1 MKLFKH
7 SFPAVP
13 VVLLVF
19 LLFCPNTLLAA
30 SGLASFFAYSWEPSG
45 MTNMGV
51 WFWAGGTISLLLILL
66 VTIRLNSSL
75 QRSLSCKTQKVSSLK
90 ERELLHRSLFDLS
103 PYGCA
108 LYDMDGRFVMVNEE
122 FCRRHNKREAEF
134 IGQTSNNLGHY
145 SEYDAFLDMRKRLQ
159 KVDQVQNLEFI
170 IDSDLGPTHGLYS
183 GKLITLGENT
193 YILASSVDATSKK
206 RAEAALK
213 FSENNL
219 KQLFDSAP
227 LPMAFAH
234 SLGGSY
240 LVTIWNQSWCEC
252 FGYQKEEADGKNG
265 LEIGL
270 WVDENDRHRFI
281 TNLESVNG
289 PKSLEVLLRC
299 KDGSIRN
306 CIIYGR
312 FVGSPEQ
319 QILSVVYLDITERK
333 KTEREKEQ
341 LQKQLNQ
348 TQKLE
353 SVGQLAGGVAHDYNN
368 MLGVI
373 LGHVELA
380 ILKAG
385 SDSKLTKHHTEIK
398 KAAKRSAEL
407 TQQLL
412 AFARKQTISPVVLNL
427 NNAIQDTVEMLGW
440 LIGEHIDLS
449 WQPANANLSVKID
462 PNQLDQLLVNLCVN
476 GRDAISGT
484 GEVIIE
490 TKVVDS
496 PDKSD
501 EILLDSV
508 EYVMLSVTDNGTGM
522 DKETRAKIFEPFF
535 TTKGL
540 GHGTG
545 LGLATVYGV
554 VKQNG
559 GMITVDSTPGKGS
572 SFKVYLPRAVDD
584 NSESGNTT
592 KKKVVLDQ
600 PTGQTVLVVE
610 DELGVLEVNA
620 AMLEDLGYKVLTASK
635 PSEAFEITDKYQG
648 KIDLLLTDV
657 ILPEMNGKEV
667 EERIR
672 LSNPN
677 IGCLFVSGYSVD
689 VISIHGVLAP
699 GLHFLQK
706 PFSRQQLADKL
717 KEALSG

>member
-1 MKLFKH
+1 
-7 SFPAVP
+7 
-13 VVLLVF
+13 
-19 LLFCPNTLLAA
+19 
-30 SGLASFFAYSWEPSG
+30 
-45 MTNMGV
+45 
-51 WFWAGGTISLLLILL
+51 
-66 VTIRLNSSL
+66 
-75 QRSLSCKTQKVSSLK
+75 
-90 ERELLHRSLFDLS
+90 
-103 PYGCA
+103 
-108 LYDMDGRFVMVNEE
+108 MVNEE
-122 FCRRHNKREAEF
+122 FCRRHNKKEAEF
-134 IGQTSNNLGHY
+134 IGQTSSNLGHY
-145 SEYDAFLDMRKRLQ
+145 SEYDAFVAMRKQLQ
-159 KVDQVQNLEFI
+159 EVDQVRNLEFI

-183 GKLITLGENT
+183 GKLITLGEKT
-193 YILASSVDATSKK
+193 YILASSMDATSKT

-213 FSENNL
+213 YSENNL

-234 SLGGSY
+234 SLGGAY
-240 LVTIWNQSWCEC
+240 LVTTWNESWYEC

-270 WVDENDRHRFI
+270 WVDENDRHRFL
-281 TNLESVNG
+281 TNLEKVNG

-306 CIIYGR
+306 CLIYGR
-312 FVGSPEQ
+312 FVGTPEQ
-319 QILSVVYLDITERK
+319 QILSVVYLDITDRK
-333 KTEREKEQ
+333 KTERERER

-373 LGHVELA
+373 LGHIELA

-385 SDSKLTKHHTEIK
+385 ADSKLIKHHTEIK

-412 AFARKQTISPVVLNL
+412 AFARKQTISPVVLDI

-449 WQPANANLSVKID
+449 WQPANAKLPVKID

-496 PDKSD
+496 PEKSD
-501 EILLDSV
+501 SV
-508 EYVMLSVTDNGTGM
+508 LIGSADYVMLSVTDNGTGM
-522 DKETRAKIFEPFF
+522 DKETRTKIFEPFF

-559 GMITVDSTPGKGS
+559 GIITVDSTPGKGS
-572 SFKVYLPRAVDD
+572 SFKVYLPRAV
-584 NSESGNTT
+584 E
-592 KKKVVLDQ
+592 KKSDAEKSLKKRMVQDV

-620 AMLEDLGYKVLTASK
+620 AMLEDLGYRVLTASK
-635 PSEAFEITDKYQG
+635 PSEAFEVADKFQG

-672 LSNPN
+672 VGNPD
-677 IGCLFVSGYSVD
+677 IGCLFVSGYSAD
-689 VISIHGVLAP
+689 VISSHGVLAS
-699 GLHFLQK
+699 GLHFMQK
-706 PFSRQQLADKL
+706 PFTRRQLADKL
-717 KEALSG
+717 KEALSA